1 MAGPVSSTRADPPAG
16 AAERSH
22 RFGAFTL
29 DADAR
34 TLLRDGA
41 PVALP
46 PKAFDCIVYLIANR
60 HRAIGRD
67 EMIAAVWGKID
78 VGDSVLGQTILLAR
92 KALDDSGRGQQY
104 IRTVTRFGYQ
114 WVAPIEPVD
123 DTPPMPPSE
132 TRDSVAPVA
141 ERAPSTARA
150 AEPEPRKPWRRWL
163 PVVLLAGLAVLF
175 ALQRMRSAPPPAM
188 VEPAPAAAAG
198 TVVAV
203 LPARVRGD
211 TDTAWMRLG
220 LMALVGER
228 LRARD
233 VAVVPDESI
242 VALARAYERADEDPA
257 QLRAFAAAA
266 GASLVIEAQAEL
278 DHGIWRVSLRTP
290 LGGGPGQVA
299 TGAAADAIEAARTAA
314 DALAA
319 QMGWPV
325 EPHAPARPMRDDDPL
340 LQRIQAAF
348 LEEKLELAR
357 SLIEG
362 ASPAQRASPAFRFA
376 AARIDYESGRLDI
389 ARAAFQALLDDP
401 AAATD
406 TAARGEASNA
416 LGAIHLLHADAA
428 AAMPLLDEA
437 IRLLSSAHAESALGK
452 AYGNRATA
460 HAMQRDYEAE
470 RADLANARIAL
481 STAGDALGL
490 AILDSNRA
498 ASEMNRDR
506 YVEAERMLRASVD
519 RYAAFRAYAAE
530 LNARSNL
537 GLVQLALLQPAA
549 ALETD
554 RRLADLLDKVPAAAA
569 RRTANLT
576 RARILLANGH
586 VTAAS
591 ALLDQ
596 IGREATGDASTL
608 ARIAGL
614 RAALALDRG
623 DHERAE
629 REARAA
635 VDARLVPDDARER
648 GGYWLTLVRAQL
660 ARGDVAGA
668 DASLERARR
677 WAERETLPNPWPR
690 VTLAR
695 AERAAREGDAAAARA
710 LFDEALAQ
718 AERADVPVDRVAV
731 SAAYVHWLVAQ
742 ADFGRASVVAE
753 GIAGWAEHDFAAALA
768 QLEVF
773 HALRDPAAWRQA
785 LERTRAL
792 AGERTVPAA
801 LAARRETSSEDE
813 KSTMKTGH

>member
-1 MAGPVSSTRADPPAG
+1 MAGSVPSPRADTSGGPA
-16 AAERSH
+16 ARVH
-22 RFGAFTL
+22 RFGVFAL

-46 PKAFDCIVYLIANR
+46 PKAFDCVVYLIANR
-60 HRAIGRD
+60 QRAIGRD
-67 EMIAAVWGKID
+67 EMIAAVWGKVD

-114 WVAPIEPVD
+114 WVAPIEAVNEAPSI
-123 DTPPMPPSE
+123 PPSE
-132 TRDSVAPVA
+132 ARDSGAPA
-141 ERAPSTARA
+141 MEEAPPIVHA
-150 AEPEPRKPWRRWL
+150 AEPRPRKLLRWWL
-163 PVVLLAGLAVLF
+163 PVALLAGLAMLF
-175 ALQRMRSAPPPAM
+175 ALQRMRPEPPPATTDS
-188 VEPAPAAAAG
+188 APVSTGA
-198 TVVAV
+198 VVAV

-211 TDTAWMRLG
+211 ADTAWMRLG

-233 VAVVPDESI
+233 VVVVPDESI
-242 VALARAYERADEDPA
+242 VALSRAYERAGEDPA

-266 GASLVIEAQAEL
+266 GANLVIEAQAEL
-278 DHGIWRVSLRTP
+278 DHGVWRVSLRTP
-290 LGGGPGQVA
+290 LGGGPAQVV
-299 TGAAADAIEAARTAA
+299 TGSAVDAIDAARSAA

-319 QMGWPV
+319 RMGWPV
-325 EPHAPARPMRDDDPL
+325 EPHAPAHPAQDDDPL

-357 SLIEG
+357 ALIDG
-362 ASPAQRASPAFRFA
+362 ASPAQRASAAFRFA
-376 AARIDYESGRLDI
+376 AARIDYESGRLD
-389 ARAAFQALLDDP
+389 AAKAAFQSLLDDP

-406 TAARGEASNA
+406 MAARGEASNA

-428 AAMPLLDEA
+428 GAMPLFDEA

-460 HAMQRDYEAE
+460 HAMQRDYDAE

-506 YVEAERMLRASVD
+506 YAEAERMLRASVD

-537 GLVQLALLQPAA
+537 GLVQLALLQPSA

-554 RRLADLLDKVPAAAA
+554 RRLVELLDKVPAAAA

-586 VTAAS
+586 VTAAT

-596 IGREATGDASTL
+596 VGREAAGDASTQ

-614 RAALALDRG
+614 RASLAFDRG
-623 DHERAE
+623 EHERAE
-629 REARAA
+629 REAQAA
-635 VDARLVPDDARER
+635 VEARLVPDDARER

-677 WAERETLPNPWPR
+677 WAERETLPNAWPR
-690 VTLAR
+690 ITLAR
-695 AERAAREGDAAAARA
+695 AERAAHGGDAAAARA

-731 SAAYVHWLVAQ
+731 SAAYIPWLVAQ

-753 GIAGWAEHDFAAALA
+753 GIAGWAEQDFTAALA

-792 AGERTVPAA
+792 AGERTIPAA
-801 LAARRETSSEDE
+801 LAVRGNAPPEDG
-813 KSTMKTGH
+813 KSAMKTGN